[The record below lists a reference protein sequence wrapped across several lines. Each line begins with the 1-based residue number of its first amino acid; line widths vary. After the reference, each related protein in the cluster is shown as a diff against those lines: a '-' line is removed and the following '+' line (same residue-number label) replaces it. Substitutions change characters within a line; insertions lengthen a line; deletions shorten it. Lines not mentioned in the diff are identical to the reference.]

1 MKLGLKL
8 NTNPLQLGS
17 KNAISHML
25 GSKNISHKNN
35 TIYDLVNYF
44 QHQNDKKPV
53 SNLEKR

>member
-8 NTNPLQLGS
+8 NSNPLQLGM
-17 KNAISHML
+17 KNGITHML

-35 TIYDLVNYF
+35 TVYDLVNYF
-44 QHQNDKKPV
+44 QPHDKKIV